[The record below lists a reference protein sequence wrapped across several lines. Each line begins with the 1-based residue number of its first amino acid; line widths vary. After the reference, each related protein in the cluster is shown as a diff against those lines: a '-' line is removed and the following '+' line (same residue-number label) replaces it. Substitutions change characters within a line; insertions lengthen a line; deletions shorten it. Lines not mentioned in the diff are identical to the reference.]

1 MHIAPRFLTLP
12 GDGPLE
18 ASHPVRFDYTYK
30 PQELA
35 KKKTSREPIII
46 MNSTVCDVGGH
57 SDPALVHI
65 LAFRP
70 RVNFSIQCPAV
81 RISNER
87 ENMRNHIND
96 FLHGKYTHKA
106 DLIIPESIY
115 ASSLSASVKDASA
128 CLLEVRVF
136 RSLDARPWLLTKAIE
151 DFASNCLNIASPE
164 VKMISGEREFKSLRY
179 TDISAAN
186 SFKHV
191 YDLNS
196 SSEFHVDESAGGFH
210 ELEPKDGLRMLY
222 VNESQLKPVP
232 VSRERILSFFENPEP
247 LAFDHKVLGGSV
259 KRYTAQDMRKRDAQQ
274 AQRMGPGLARA
285 YELHTSE
292 FMKRITWNFLHG
304 KHPAHE
310 HLHLCEA
317 MDQDDANFFFGIPPF
332 HKSDGSV
339 NPLGIPDNK
348 EIDSSKHALE

>member
-1 MHIAPRFLTLP
+1 MHITPRFLTLP

-35 KKKTSREPIII
+35 KKKTSREPIIT
-46 MNSTVCDVGGH
+46 MNSTVCNDGGEPA
-57 SDPALVHI
+57 PALVHI

-70 RVNFSIQCPAV
+70 RIQFSMQCPAV

-87 ENMRNHIND
+87 ENMRNHINE

-115 ASSLSASVKDASA
+115 VSSLSASVKDASS
-128 CLLEVRVF
+128 CTLEVRAV

-151 DFASNCLNIASPE
+151 DFAVNCLNIVSPE
-164 VKMISGEREFKSLRY
+164 VKMISGEKEFKSLRY

-186 SFKHV
+186 SFKQV
-191 YDLNS
+191 YDLNF
-196 SSEFHVDESAGGFH
+196 SSEFQVDESAGGFH

-232 VSRERILSFFENPEP
+232 VSREKLLSFFENPEP
-247 LAFDHKVLGGSV
+247 LAFDHKVLGGTI
-259 KRYTAQDMRKRDAQQ
+259 KRHTAEEMRERDAKQ
-274 AQRMGPGLARA
+274 AARMGPSLARA
-285 YELHTSE
+285 YDLHTAE
-292 FMKRITWNFLHG
+292 FMKRITWNFLNG

-332 HKSDGSV
+332 HQSDGSA

-348 EIDSSKHALE
+348 EIEKSKHALD